1 MLIKTE
7 GMGTATNGERT
18 WSEPYEIW
26 VNPKLVVS
34 ALPEIKSIKLLGDDD
49 YTRLTDYGFERFC
62 RTYEQVEGL

>member
-7 GMGTATNGERT
+7 GLGTATNGERM

-26 VNPKLVVS
+26 VNPRLVVC

-49 YTRLTDYGFERFC
+49 YTRLTEDGFERFC
-62 RTYEQVEGL
+62 KVYEEVDGL